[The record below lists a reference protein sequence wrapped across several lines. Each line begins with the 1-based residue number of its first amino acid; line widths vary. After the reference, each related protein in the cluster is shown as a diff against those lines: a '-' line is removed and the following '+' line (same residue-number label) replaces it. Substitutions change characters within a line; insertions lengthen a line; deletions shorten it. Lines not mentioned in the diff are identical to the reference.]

1 MGLLY
6 GIGTL
11 AFSILEFITFIMR
24 ISDWADDYEDTKF
37 RTIFRVYDLFMII
50 FPFSIA
56 VSLFVI
62 VVGSIITYFESPRK
76 FKQIKAISF
85 LTKSIF
91 K

>member
-6 GIGTL
+6 VIGTI
-11 AFSILEFITFIMR
+11 AFSILEFITFIIR

-37 RTIFRVYDLFMII
+37 RTIFRVYDFFMII
-50 FPFSIA
+50 FPFSIL
-56 VSLFVI
+56 VSIFVI
-62 VVGSIITYFESPRK
+62 IVCSGITYFESPRK
-76 FKQIKAISF
+76 FQKIKAISF